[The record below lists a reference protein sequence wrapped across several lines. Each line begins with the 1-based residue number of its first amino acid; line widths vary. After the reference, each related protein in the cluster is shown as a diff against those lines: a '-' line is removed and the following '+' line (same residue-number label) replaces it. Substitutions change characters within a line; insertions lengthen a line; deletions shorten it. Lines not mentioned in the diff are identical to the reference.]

1 MASRLTSR
9 TKSLEQAGFGLFY
22 RLKDKQ
28 RDLEKSLDSYVVTHV
43 DITWNSFLPYLI
55 NLTDKLEGLGF
66 RYVDNEVMAP
76 KEVTDE
82 K

>member
-43 DITWNSFLPYLI
+43 SQTWKPLM
-55 NLTDKLEGLGF
+55 EGLERISEAVEELG
-66 RYVDNEVMAP
+66 NIEI
-76 KEVTDE
+76 
-82 K
+82 